1 MRKLP
6 LMLGGIGLL
15 SICSMAAWAD
25 DRTIEFDTLV
35 GVDEPF
41 LSNANPLRGVDG
53 GGLPWV
59 LERAH
64 GRVRDDGELELDVRG
79 LVIPERAGF
88 GFNPVPFFRVVVSC
102 LSVDTAGLVQVVNVS
117 TTNGAEVML
126 GDPQHGDAR
135 FKTHLDLPSP
145 CVAPI
150 LFVTSPGGAWFAAT
164 GQ

>member
-6 LMLGGIGLL
+6 LLLGGICLL
-15 SICSMAAWAD
+15 SICSTAAWAD
-25 DRTIEFDTLV
+25 DRIIEFDTLV
-35 GVDEPF
+35 GVDGPF

-59 LERAH
+59 LERAQ
-64 GRVRDDGELELDVRG
+64 GRVRDDGELDLDVRG

-88 GFNPVPFFRVVVSC
+88 GFNPAPFFRVVVSC
-102 LSVDTAGLVQVVNVS
+102 LSVDSAGLVQVVNVS